1 MHYVWLAGSKKKI
14 IQAVVRRIFDFCHER
29 SIQMW
34 IEWIRRR
41 HNALAD
47 TLSKFHDSDD
57 WMLNT
62 RYFRILDKLW
72 GPHTFDRFASANNKQ
87 CGKFNSKVLV
97 PWLSWCQ
104 CSSL

>member
-1 MHYVWLAGSKKKI
+1 
-14 IQAVVRRIFDFCHER
+14 
-29 SIQMW
+29 MW

-47 TLSKFHDSDD
+47 ALSKFHDSDD